1 MKSKAGITRC
11 ELAIKVRIINIILL
25 VSMENK
31 EYYFQDVASMPKK
44 KDKFI
49 KQNGKSVLNP

>member
-1 MKSKAGITRC
+1 
-11 ELAIKVRIINIILL
+11 
-25 VSMENK
+25 MENK
-31 EYYFQDVASMPKK
+31 EYYFQDVSSMPKK